1 MTNDES
7 VLSGKKHLHFI
18 GIGGSGMFPLVQ
30 ILHSEGFTITGSD
43 NNLTDTVSYEREV
56 LGIPVTIGHSAENLA
71 GADLIIYTAAILKDN
86 VELVAAL
93 SSGVPCWERSVLLGE
108 ITKRYEN
115 CICVSGTHGK
125 TTVTSM
131 ITQIL
136 FCAGL
141 DPTCVIGGKLPA
153 IHGGGRGGKS
163 DLMVCEACEFVD
175 TFLKLHPDISVILNI
190 DEDHLDYFGT
200 LDNIIA
206 SFRKFAQLTTK
217 TLIINGSDENTR
229 RAVEGL
235 TKPVITFGWD
245 DSCEYWP
252 ANIRY
257 NKGIH
262 TEFDLMHN
270 GELLEHIEL
279 QVPGRH
285 NILNAVAACAAALC
299 VGATPQQL
307 REHLW
312 TFGGAGRRFEVVGKV
327 NGVTFVDDYAHH
339 PKELEVTLS
348 TAKEMGFHAVWAVF
362 QPFTYSRTALL
373 KDDFIRVLKI
383 ADRVV
388 MSEIMGGRE
397 KNTYNIYTEDLA
409 KEIPGSIWFQT
420 FPEIA
425 AYVLENAQEGDL
437 VITLGCGDIN
447 KCAHLM
453 VSGHELVTIDK

>member
-1 MTNDES
+1 MMNSDLA
-7 VLSGKKHLHFI
+7 LSGKKHLHFI

-43 NNLTDTVSYEREV
+43 NNLTDTVNYERDV
-56 LGIPVTIGHSAENLA
+56 LGIPVAIGHNPENFK

-93 SSGVPCWERSVLLGE
+93 ASGIPCWERSQLLGE
-108 ITKRYEN
+108 VTKRYDR

-131 ITQIL
+131 ITQVL
-136 FCAGL
+136 YGAGL
-141 DPTCVIGGKLPA
+141 DPTAVIGGKLPA
-153 IHGGGRGGKS
+153 IHGGGRAGAS
-163 DLMVCEACEFVD
+163 DIMVCEACEFVD
-175 TFLKLHPDISVILNI
+175 TFLKLYPDISVILNI
-190 DEDHLDYFGT
+190 DEDHLDYFGS

-206 SFRKFAQLTTK
+206 SFRKFAELTTK
-217 TLIINGSDENTR
+217 TLIVNGSDENTK
-229 RAVEGL
+229 RAVAGL
-235 TKPVITFGWD
+235 DKPIITFGWD
-245 DSCEYWP
+245 ESCDYWP

-262 TEFDLMHN
+262 TEFDLMHK
-270 GELLEHIEL
+270 GELLGHIEL

-285 NILNAVAACAAALC
+285 NILNAVAACAAAVF
-299 VGATPQQL
+299 VGATPEQI

-312 TFGGAGRRFEVVGKV
+312 QFGGAGRRFEVVGKV
-327 NGVTFVDDYAHH
+327 SGITFVDDYAHH
-339 PKELEVTLS
+339 PRELEVTLR
-348 TAKEMGFHAVWAVF
+348 TAMEMGFHQVWAVF

-373 KDDFIRVLKI
+373 KDDFIRVLSI

-397 KNTYNIYTEDLA
+397 KNTYHIFTKDLA
-409 KEIPGSIWFQT
+409 EHIPGSIWFQT
-420 FPEIA
+420 FREIA
-425 AYVLENAQEGDL
+425 EYVLSHAQEGDL

-453 VSGHELVTIDK
+453 VSGQELVQISQ